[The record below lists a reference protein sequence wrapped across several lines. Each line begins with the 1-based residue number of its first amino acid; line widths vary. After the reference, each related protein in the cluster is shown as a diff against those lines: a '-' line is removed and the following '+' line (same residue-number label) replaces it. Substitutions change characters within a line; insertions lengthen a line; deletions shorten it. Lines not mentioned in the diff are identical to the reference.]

1 VAVMATPFVGLHVP
15 SFTFPGVDGAG
26 LFPRLAEIAATAERS
41 GFTALSV
48 MDHFHQIAPAGQ
60 PDEPM
65 LEAYTT
71 LGGLAARTE
80 RLQLYTLVTGVVYH
94 NPAHLA
100 KSVTTLDTLSCGRAM
115 LGIGAAWNEEESR
128 AYGFEFPPI
137 GERMNRL
144 EEALLICRAMFDNP
158 TATFE
163 GRYHRIDGAINMPR
177 PVRARVPILI
187 GGSGERRTLRLV
199 ARHADLCNV
208 IGWAA
213 GGEDGGPA
221 VVRRKMEILGD
232 HCSAEGRDI
241 ADIVKTATI
250 GIMVIDE
257 TDAGVR
263 RQLESIA
270 ASPPPGLRG
279 LDVDTLS
286 RVLPTGTPD
295 RVAERLREVIDAGLD
310 GVTFSV
316 HAVHDLERIE
326 LAAAAA
332 RVAGLIG

>member
-1 VAVMATPFVGLHVP
+1 MTEPFLGLHVP
-15 SFTFPGVDGAG
+15 SFTYPGAEGAG
-26 LFPRLAEIAATAERS
+26 LFPRLAEISATAERS

-48 MDHFHQIAPAGQ
+48 MDHFHQIAPAGRT
-60 PDEPM
+60 DEPM

-71 LGGLAARTE
+71 LGALAARTE
-80 RLQLYTLVTGVVYH
+80 RIQLYTLVTGVIYH

-100 KSVTTLDTLSCGRAM
+100 KSVTTLDVISGGRAM

-144 EEALLICRAMFDNP
+144 EEAVQICRAMFDNP
-158 TATFE
+158 TASFE
-163 GRYHRIDGAINMPR
+163 GRHHRIDGAINIPR
-177 PVRARVPILI
+177 PVRSRVPIMI

-213 GGEDGGPA
+213 LGDEAGPA
-221 VVRRKMEILGD
+221 LVRRKMEILGE
-232 HCSAEGRDI
+232 HCSAEGRDM

-257 TDAGVR
+257 TEAGVR
-263 RQLESIA
+263 RRLESLA
-270 ASPPPGLRG
+270 ASPPPALRG
-279 LDVDTLS
+279 LGVDELS
-286 RVLPTGTPD
+286 RLLPVGTPA
-295 RVAERLREVIDAGLD
+295 RVADRLREFIEAGLD
-310 GVTFSV
+310 GVTFSMYGV
-316 HAVHDLERIE
+316 YDLEPIE
-326 LAAAAA
+326 LAAEAA
-332 RVAGLIG
+332 RQAGLIG